1 LAGSLIGDNE
11 ARGQT
16 VTVNVTDDKNAP
28 ATGSPE
34 WCRNSLPR
42 WKDDY
47 LAQFEAADLALIDED
62 LEMYDS
68 LTDPDDKDLAAI
80 ILKLDWM
87 AMEAHD
93 QLLQGWRVI

>member
-1 LAGSLIGDNE
+1 M
-11 ARGQT
+11 T
-16 VTVNVTDDKNAP
+16 VTDTENAP

-34 WCRNSLPR
+34 WCRSALPR
-42 WKDDY
+42 WKADF

-62 LEMYDS
+62 LAVYDS